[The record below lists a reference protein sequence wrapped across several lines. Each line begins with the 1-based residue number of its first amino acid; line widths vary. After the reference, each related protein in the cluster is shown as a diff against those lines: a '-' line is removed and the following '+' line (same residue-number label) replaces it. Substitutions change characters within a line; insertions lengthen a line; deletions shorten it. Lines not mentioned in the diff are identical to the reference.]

1 MDENSIDMDITN
13 GYQPNT
19 TNDARVAHKMDHPRT
34 IMMRVEKRNVQRTG
48 VASLGWRLGYGY
60 VQEKITVK
68 SDVWCVLS
76 GNEIVAECRSK
87 EKAEMVASAFNHG
100 CT

>member
-1 MDENSIDMDITN
+1 MRVL
-13 GYQPNT
+13 
-19 TNDARVAHKMDHPRT
+19 DANMT
-34 IMMRVEKRNVQRTG
+34 MRVEKRNVKRTG

-87 EKAEMVASAFNHG
+87 EKAEMVASAFNHS